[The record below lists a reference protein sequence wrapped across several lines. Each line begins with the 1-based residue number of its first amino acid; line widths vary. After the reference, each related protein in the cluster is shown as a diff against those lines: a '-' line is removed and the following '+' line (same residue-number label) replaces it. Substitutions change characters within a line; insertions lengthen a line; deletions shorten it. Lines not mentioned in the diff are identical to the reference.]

1 MTSTEPPHDQGSS
14 SRLTDRRSPGRKVL
28 ADEPGHRITYWPSAE
43 PSRIL
48 LIGFGGPNSGDAE
61 RGIGHKLA
69 ARRGYDYIF
78 VSRAASSQYQDLSL
92 DAFVEAVGPVAADHD
107 RVATYGAAVG
117 GYAAVYFGG
126 AIGAK
131 IIAASP
137 RNLAHPSVR
146 GRRHRDLPFR
156 HGDISE
162 QPVSEHP
169 PVVLCDPRRDDDVQ
183 FIEEH
188 IRPVYPAGAYLQFPY
203 TGRRILEVLRENGLA
218 DEFVASIIEEDTIP
232 TVELPTEGEPTYHAE
247 RGRHLAKRG
256 EWTDAERHLTEAL
269 RLRPTRSAVLSL
281 ARIYAQTDRAD
292 ALAGLEAQARTYQ
305 SGTWVDEQFAKLRTG
320 MAMPRVAVSAGVG
333 GSAGHSLTA
342 SAIEHH
348 SRETEPTA
356 PREDFAHLRFSR
368 GYLYSQGRTVEPPAE
383 HWRSVD
389 FAGGTFHW
397 DPRSALAVARQ
408 GDSEV
413 LVCGHVLHTGYRTTD
428 VAEVA
433 RRLADS
439 LAQNRQSFLDDL
451 EDMFGQYVVLDR
463 QGTTVR
469 AQTDGSG
476 ARAMFHDSE
485 GRLLGSHINLVGM
498 VAGAPLSRIA
508 RWIGDTQSF
517 DMPGRS
523 TEYEGIWFLMPNTEV
538 TIGTGEITRIGPRPY
553 DPLTVDQ
560 AVDAMLPHLETQ
572 RDLLLAE
579 GRQILLSMSAGV
591 DTRTSLAAFHGHYD
605 ALKTFTYSKEK
616 KKGDATARML
626 SRDGQLA
633 ARIAERFEL
642 DHTVFHL
649 DEEEPTPDAFRAVLE
664 EASPR
669 AHMRKLAW
677 VYHRKLPHDAIHIRS
692 QVNGIGKWHYG
703 HLMHHS
709 EDHNFSAERMATLTK
724 HGRALRRA
732 KKPRSAFRPGI
743 EAFQEYIDSTGLRSV
758 PNGYLLSDIFQ
769 WEHRTAY
776 WGLAHLVE
784 SDFTFD
790 TYSMYGSRR
799 MIQLMLHVP
808 ETIRAQKGLFRAIIE
823 RSEPRL
829 ARYYVNGKKWRAPD
843 RTIPVAEFQRGD
855 KSWSQKKELQK
866 ENAALK
872 QQLNQAQA
880 EIAQLRATQAPD
892 DDG

>member
-1 MTSTEPPHDQGSS
+1 MT
-14 SRLTDRRSPGRKVL
+14 VL
-28 ADEPGHRITYWPSAE
+28 ADEPGHRIVHQPAEE
-43 PSRIL
+43 PSSVL
-48 LIGFGGPNSGDAE
+48 LIGFGGPNSGDAD
-61 RGIGHKLA
+61 RGIGHRLA

-92 DAFVEAVGPVAADHD
+92 EAFVDAVGETAAQHD
-107 RVATYGAAVG
+107 RVVAYGAAVG
-117 GYAAVYFGG
+117 GYAAVYYGG

-131 IIAASP
+131 VIAASP
-137 RNLAHPSVR
+137 RNPAHPSA
-146 GRRHRDLPFR
+146 GSRRHREQPFR
-156 HGDISE
+156 HREISE
-162 QPVSEHP
+162 QPTSQVA
-169 PVVLCDPRRDDDVQ
+169 PVILCDPQRDEDVR
-183 FIEEH
+183 FIEDH
-188 IRPVYPAGAYLQFPY
+188 IRPVYPGGDYLQFPY
-203 TGRRILEVLRENGLA
+203 TGRRVLEVLRENGLA
-218 DEFVASIIEEDTIP
+218 DEFLVSVIEADTVPPI
-232 TVELPTEGEPTYHAE
+232 ELPTDGEPTYHAE
-247 RGRHLAKRG
+247 RGRELARQG
-256 EWTDAERHLTEAL
+256 RWVEAERHLVEAL

-281 ARIYAQTDRAD
+281 GRVYAQTDRPA
-292 ALAGLEAQARTYQ
+292 ALAELEAQARTHQ
-305 SGTWVDEQFAKLRTG
+305 SETWVEQQFAKLR
-320 MAMPRVAVSAGVG
+320 AG
-333 GSAGHSLTA
+333 LTA
-342 SAIEHH
+342 PDRTATASSRPRLGQAPWPPSDVAARRSSDAVIVEH
-348 SRETEPTA
+348 RPRQTEPA
-356 PREDFAHLRFSR
+356 EPREDFSHLRYSR
-368 GYLYSQGRTVEPPAE
+368 GYLYVRDRSMQAPAE
-383 HWRSVD
+383 HWEHVA

-397 DPRSALAVARQ
+397 DARSALAVARQ
-408 GDSEV
+408 GDAEV
-413 LVCGHVLHTGYRTTD
+413 LVCGHVLHTGWRTTD
-428 VAEVA
+428 AAEVA
-433 RRLADS
+433 RRLAAS
-439 LAQNRQSFLDDL
+439 LAVSRESFLDDL

-463 QGTTVR
+463 QGGTLK

-476 ARAMFHDSE
+476 ARAMFHDAE
-485 GRLLGSHINLVGM
+485 ARLLGSHINLVGTA
-498 VAGAPLSRIA
+498 AGAPPSRIA
-508 RWIGDTQSF
+508 KWIGDTQSF

-538 TIGTGEITRIGPRPY
+538 TVGTGQITRIGPRPY

-560 AVDAMLPHLETQ
+560 AVDAMLPHLEIQ

-579 GRQILLSMSAGV
+579 DRQILLSMSAGV

-616 KKGDATARML
+616 RKGDATARML

-633 ARIAERFEL
+633 ARIAERFDL

-649 DEEEPTPDAFRAVLE
+649 DEEEPTPEAFRAVLE

-703 HLMHHS
+703 HLMHHA

-724 HGRALRRA
+724 HGRALRRT

-743 EAFQEYIDSTGLRSV
+743 EAFQEYIDSTQLRSV

-808 ETIRAQKGLFRAIIE
+808 EAVRAQKGLFRAIIE

-843 RTIPVAEFQRGD
+843 LSIPVAEFQRGE
-855 KSWSQKKELQK
+855 KSYGHKKELQR

-872 QQLNQAQA
+872 RQLEEAQA
-880 EIAQLRATQAPD
+880 ELAELRAAGGVQDGGD
-892 DDG
+892 DDAEQ